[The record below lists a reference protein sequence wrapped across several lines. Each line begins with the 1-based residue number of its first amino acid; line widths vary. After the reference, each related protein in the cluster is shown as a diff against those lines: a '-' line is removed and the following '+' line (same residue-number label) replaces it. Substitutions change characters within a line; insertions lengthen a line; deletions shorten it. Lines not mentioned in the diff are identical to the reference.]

1 MGRYILFFFFEGWL
15 SDALRSTM
23 SMPGLFSPVKVGE
36 GGGSWMLM
44 NGGCPITYLYWGCM
58 LFSFCHAVFRN
69 T

>member
-44 NGGCPITYLYWGCM
+44 DGGCPITYL
-58 LFSFCHAVFRN
+58 
-69 T
+69 